1 MNPFIKNFIN
11 SALIPFRAINSERLT
26 ICIEGLYY
34 NDNDDMAV
42 VQLQELLSCYNIILV
57 MTRITDRM
65 ECLNVSYSV
74 DNKQTQNFSTNLIG
88 LTSLINLSAI
98 TDLSLAE
105 LIIIKFVG
113 QVLNRIKVIYKAIV
127 LDLDDTLWKGTLSEI
142 GKEDIKKQLLSPEG
156 HKHIAFMKF
165 MKRIADELGIFL
177 AICSKNNIEDVE
189 DTIRYLPP
197 EIFPLKDQLD
207 VIIAND
213 NNKSDNIIRIAS
225 ELSILPNSIIFIDD
239 NAIVRSE
246 VRQSLPDCFIPEWND
261 IDEIYLLLETAAI
274 FERPNI
280 SKNSQNRRKQYRVIQ
295 AEKQQSFLP
304 QLYCRIY
311 DDPSHTNAIELYGK
325 SNQFNWSQFNR
336 GFADDIQSVYL
347 TIHTPNKD
355 DLGICSSFS
364 YRNSGDIVEI
374 QNWAISC
381 RFFEIGLEEYL
392 LLHMIEKFKCN
403 KLTFR
408 YNDSG
413 KNGRVKN
420 LILKYPNIFKVS
432 EGEVSAIFDD
442 IESLVENTNIRI
454 V

>member
-1 MNPFIKNFIN
+1 MNPFIQNFIN
-11 SALIPFRAINSERLT
+11 NTLIPFRAINSERLT

-34 NDNDDMAV
+34 NDSDDMAIC
-42 VQLQELLSCYNIILV
+42 QLQELLSSYNIVLV
-57 MTRITDRM
+57 LNRVTERM

-74 DNKQTQNFSTNLIG
+74 DNKQVQNFSTNLIG

-105 LIIIKFVG
+105 LIIIRLVG

-142 GKEDIKKQLLSPEG
+142 GKEEIKNILLSPEG
-156 HKHIAFMKF
+156 HKHVAFMKF
-165 MKRIADELGIFL
+165 VKRIADELGIFL
-177 AICSKNNIEDVE
+177 AICSRNSIDEVE
-189 DTIRYLPP
+189 DTIRYLTH
-197 EIFPLKDQLD
+197 EVFPLKDQLD

-213 NNKSDNIIRIAS
+213 NDKSDNIVRIAS

-246 VRQSLPDCFIPEWND
+246 VRQSIPDCFIPEWNS
-261 IDEIYLLLETAAI
+261 IDEIYPILETTAI

-295 AEKQQSFLP
+295 AEKRQNFLP
-304 QLYCRIY
+304 QLYCRVY
-311 DDPSHTNAIELYGK
+311 DDVSHTNAIELYGK

-336 GFADDIQSVYL
+336 GFDDDVQSVYL
-347 TIHTPNKD
+347 TIHTPNND

-381 RFFEIGLEEYL
+381 RFFEIGLEECL
-392 LLHMIEKFKCN
+392 LLHMIKFFKCT
-403 KLTFR
+403 KLSFR
-408 YNDSG
+408 YKDSG

-432 EGEVSAIFDD
+432 EGEVSAILDD

>member
-11 SALIPFRAINSERLT
+11 NTLTPFRAINSERLT

-34 NDNDDMAV
+34 NDSDDMAV
-42 VQLQELLSCYNIILV
+42 GQLQELLSSYNIILV
-57 MTRITDRM
+57 LNRVFERM

-74 DNKQTQNFSTNLIG
+74 DNKQVQNFSTNLIG
-88 LTSLINLSAI
+88 ITSLINLSAI
-98 TDLSLAE
+98 TNLSLSE
-105 LIIIKFVG
+105 LIITRLVG

-142 GKEDIKKQLLSPEG
+142 GKEEIKNNLLSPEG

-165 MKRIADELGIFL
+165 VKRIADELGIFL
-177 AICSKNNIEDVE
+177 AICSRNNIDEVK
-189 DTIRYLPP
+189 DTICYLPY
-197 EIFPLKDQLD
+197 EVFPLKDQLD

-213 NNKSDNIIRIAS
+213 SNKSDNIVRIAS

-246 VRQSLPDCFIPEWND
+246 VRQSLPDCFIPEWNS

-274 FERPNI
+274 FERPSI

-295 AEKQQSFLP
+295 AEKQRSFLP
-304 QLYCRIY
+304 QLYCRAF
-311 DDPSHTNAIELYGK
+311 DDESHTNAIELYGK

-336 GFADDIQSVYL
+336 DFADDIQSVYYS
-347 TIHTPNKD
+347 IYTPDNN

-381 RFFEIGLEEYL
+381 RFFEIGLEECL
-392 LLHMIEKFKCN
+392 LLHMIEIFKCN
-403 KLTFR
+403 KLKFR
-408 YNDSG
+408 YNDSE

-420 LILKYPNIFKVS
+420 LILKYPNIFKVYG
-432 EGEVSAIFDD
+432 GEVFAILDD